1 MILKSIVTPLML
13 TLWACSLQA
22 APIDDTIEDA
32 IEKAA
37 TGKHRSSENIA
48 RNSFRHPV
56 ETLSFFGLK
65 DNMIVIEI
73 APGGMWYT
81 EILAPVLK
89 EKGKFIAAGY
99 DPDLP
104 GQPEYR
110 YSQTKK
116 LEQRFATEPQFS
128 KAEIS
133 RFSPPKSMN
142 LAKPDSADMV
152 LTFRNTHG
160 WIRDGVADQVYATF
174 FKVLKP
180 GGTLGVVQHRGP
192 SSLTSFSG
200 YVTEAQIIK
209 LAQDAGFVL
218 DGYSEVNA
226 NPKDTKDHPKGVW
239 TLPPI
244 LRMGDVD
251 KAKYLAIG
259 ESDRMTLRFKKPQ

>member
-104 GQPEYR
+104 G
-110 YSQTKK
+110 
-116 LEQRFATEPQFS
+116 
-128 KAEIS
+128 
-133 RFSPPKSMN
+133 
-142 LAKPDSADMV
+142 
-152 LTFRNTHG
+152 
-160 WIRDGVADQVYATF
+160 
-174 FKVLKP
+174 
-180 GGTLGVVQHRGP
+180 
-192 SSLTSFSG
+192 
-200 YVTEAQIIK
+200 
-209 LAQDAGFVL
+209 
-218 DGYSEVNA
+218 
-226 NPKDTKDHPKGVW
+226 
-239 TLPPI
+239 
-244 LRMGDVD
+244 
-251 KAKYLAIG
+251 
-259 ESDRMTLRFKKPQ
+259 